1 MDWLTWLIAAVIV
14 GIVVLIIVSDIRK
27 KKKGEGSC
35 SCGCSGCAMKDSCHP
50 KQDK

>member
-14 GIVVLIIVSDIRK
+14 GIVVLIVVNDIRK